1 MFPSASI
8 KLTTNSQPV
17 YLHLFSTGRI
27 TRRLSTNWQ
36 PIWVLAIDHPEG
48 IFLVDTGIPTH
59 ITPWYHSITYKFDI
73 TRDQEIDHQ
82 LAGANIQTQQIK
94 TILLTH
100 RHFDHTGGLYHFPQ
114 TPVFHPSP
122 GDLTDTCGPFT
133 KARYLTTQKDLA
145 VVFTPGH
152 TRDHCSV
159 LLKTDTAHILFAGD
173 TSNNQDQFLQA
184 KFPDSAASRNQAK
197 QTQAAIKSYAQT
209 HPLVLLLTHDPE
221 SNARL
226 QSLEP
231 LPSSKTGNPPQ
242 PHP

>member
-1 MFPSASI
+1 MRSTHLLSAFDTTAVRI
-8 KLTTNSQPV
+8 ELTTNGQHV
-17 YLHLFSTGRI
+17 TLHLFSTGRI
-27 TRRLSTNWQ
+27 ASRLSTNWQ

-48 IFLVDTGIPTH
+48 IFLVDTGIRTH
-59 ITPWYHSITYKFDI
+59 ITPWYYNITYKFDI

-82 LAGANIQTQQIK
+82 LAGENIQTQQIK

-100 RHFDHTGGLYHFPQ
+100 RHFDHTGGLSHFPQ
-114 TPVFHPSP
+114 TPVFHPAP
-122 GDLTDTCGPFT
+122 KDLTDTCGPFT

-173 TSNNQDQFLQA
+173 TSNNQSELLNN
-184 KFPDSAASRNQAK
+184 KFPSGL
-197 QTQAAIKSYAQT
+197 TIKAYAQT

-226 QSLEP
+226 QSLSP